1 MEQAVSV
8 RSGPATAAPGGRYG
22 VPMTLPGTP
31 ARPFGAVLTAMVTPM
46 SRDGEVDLEAA
57 ARLADRLVDE
67 GNDGLV
73 LSGTT
78 GEAPTTHAPEKAD
91 LVRAVVEAVGDRAVV
106 IAGAGSN
113 DTVHAVRMA
122 EQAADAGADGLLVV
136 SPYYSRPT
144 QEGLYRHFA
153 VVADA
158 TDLPVMLYDIP
169 GRAGVRIA
177 PATYERIARHPQVV
191 ATKDATG
198 DVAAV
203 PALRAATGLAWYSGD
218 DGLLLPFLAHGAAG
232 IVSVSAHVVGQQ
244 FAEVVRR
251 FDAGDP
257 AGALEVFTST
267 LPVVEAMNGAGAQAV
282 MVKAALELLGAHD
295 NREMRLPNVA
305 ATDAD
310 VAQVRDALEV
320 AGLLT
325 AAGAAV
331 GHDPAPT
338 LP

>member
-1 MEQAVSV
+1 
-8 RSGPATAAPGGRYG
+8 
-22 VPMTLPGTP
+22 MTLPGTP

-153 VVADA
+153 MVADA
-158 TDLPVMLYDIP
+158 TDLPVMLYDVP

-203 PALRAATGLAWYSGD
+203 PTLRAATGLAWYSGD
-218 DGLLLPFLAHGAAG
+218 DGLLLPFLAHGAVG
-232 IVSVSAHVVGQQ
+232 VVSVAAHVVGRQ
-244 FAEVVRR
+244 FAEAVRR
-251 FDAGDP
+251 FDTGDHS
-257 AGALEVFTST
+257 GALEVFSAT

-310 VAQVRDALEV
+310 VAQVRDALAA
-320 AGLLT
+320 AGLFT

-331 GHDPAPT
+331 GHDAAST